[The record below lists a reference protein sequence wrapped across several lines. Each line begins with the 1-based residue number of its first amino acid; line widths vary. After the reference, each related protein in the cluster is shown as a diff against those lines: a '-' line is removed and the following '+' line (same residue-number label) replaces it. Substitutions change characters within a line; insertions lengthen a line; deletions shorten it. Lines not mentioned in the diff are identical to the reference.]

1 MKLKKLDYLSNL
13 LFDNYT
19 LLQIVKSFTENQFFI
34 VLNICNMSNNDL
46 LNLKNDLFKYNSTSM
61 FIKAKY
67 IKILFSNYFAFLKSA
82 CICIFISD
90 MTQFLNIIKILKNS
104 SFYFSFKKCLS
115 NITNS
120 ESLLLQHNIYGAFIS
135 LHYIIFK
142 LINNIIL
149 ILLFYIT
156 LFNQL
161 LKNSSIITMHNHEK
175 KN

>member
-19 LLQIVKSFTENQFFI
+19 LLQIVKSITIYPFFI
-34 VLNICNMSNNDL
+34 VLNTCNMSNSDL
-46 LNLKNDLFKYNSTSM
+46 LDLKNDLFKYSSKSM
-61 FIKAKY
+61 VIKAKY
-67 IKILFSNYFAFLKSA
+67 IKVLFSNYFAFIKSA
-82 CICIFISD
+82 CMCIFIND
-90 MTQFLNIIKILKNS
+90 MTQFLNIIKILKNA
-104 SFYFSFKKCLS
+104 SFYFSFNKCFS

-120 ESLLLQHNIYGAFIS
+120 ENLLLQHNIYGSLIS

-156 LFNQL
+156 LFSQL
-161 LKNSSIITMHNHEK
+161 LKLLKNITNEYEK
-175 KN
+175 F